1 MSFKEDISVG
11 IKASMKSGEKLRL
24 STLRMLLAAVKYEEI
39 ERREDLDD
47 AGVSRIA
54 LVLVKQ
60 RRDSIDQFRKGGRD
74 DLADKESAELEI
86 LTAFIPPQ
94 LSPEEIEEAVKK
106 AVEDTGAT
114 SMKEMGMVMKA
125 AMKEL
130 KGRADGK
137 DVQAAVKAALGA

>member
-1 MSFKEDISVG
+1 
-11 IKASMKSGEKLRL
+11 MKSGEKLRL
-24 STLRMLLAAVKYEEI
+24 STLRMLLAAVRYEEI
-39 ERREDLDD
+39 ERKVELDD

-54 LVLVKQ
+54 LTLVKQ

-74 DLADKESAELEI
+74 DLADKESAELDV
-86 LTAFIPPQ
+86 LSSFIPPQ

-130 KGRADGK
+130 KGRADGRE
-137 DVQAAVKAALGA
+137 VQAAVKAALGA